1 MESNKKFT
9 HSVLLIT
16 CTNLIRFMANIAVTL
31 IIPNILGK
39 SDYGNYKT
47 YTLYIT
53 YLVIFNFG
61 LIEGIYLKYGG
72 QDYDNLN
79 KEKFRTYTRFLFVL
93 EVIISLIVFFICNL
107 FLEGDIK
114 IVLTFLSLNILS
126 VEFTT
131 YFQRISQVTSKFSK
145 QGIFDLFYS
154 LSILI
159 IVGIVYFFHISS
171 YKIYLT
177 MITIMNYLILIWY
190 IVNYWNIVKG
200 KATGF
205 KNEKN
210 EILKLMSLGIPL
222 MLANFA
228 SEFILNM
235 DRQVVNIFFSKEDY
249 ATYAFSYNF
258 LNVIN
263 VLIQAISLV
272 LYPFLKKMDINNIK
286 KNYSNSNSMMLII
299 VYFCLIA
306 YFPLTKIINWL
317 LPTYVDSIKIL
328 KIIFPI
334 SVFTSSITVIKHNYY
349 KVLEKNNI
357 YFVKTIIMLVI
368 SLIANFV
375 SYFIFKT
382 MESISIASIIT
393 MFLWYIDTEIYLI
406 KHYKIYYLKNLVYL
420 CLMLLIYY
428 ICVCIFSNI
437 YMGFFI
443 YGLLFFLIS
452 YILFPNLIKESLK
465 KIFTIHKKDENNIEH

>member
-145 QGIFDLFYS
+145 QGI
-154 LSILI
+154 
-159 IVGIVYFFHISS
+159 
-171 YKIYLT
+171 
-177 MITIMNYLILIWY
+177 
-190 IVNYWNIVKG
+190 
-200 KATGF
+200 
-205 KNEKN
+205 
-210 EILKLMSLGIPL
+210 
-222 MLANFA
+222 
-228 SEFILNM
+228 
-235 DRQVVNIFFSKEDY
+235 
-249 ATYAFSYNF
+249 
-258 LNVIN
+258 
-263 VLIQAISLV
+263 
-272 LYPFLKKMDINNIK
+272 
-286 KNYSNSNSMMLII
+286 
-299 VYFCLIA
+299 
-306 YFPLTKIINWL
+306 
-317 LPTYVDSIKIL
+317 
-328 KIIFPI
+328 
-334 SVFTSSITVIKHNYY
+334 
-349 KVLEKNNI
+349 
-357 YFVKTIIMLVI
+357 
-368 SLIANFV
+368 
-375 SYFIFKT
+375 
-382 MESISIASIIT
+382 
-393 MFLWYIDTEIYLI
+393 
-406 KHYKIYYLKNLVYL
+406 
-420 CLMLLIYY
+420 
-428 ICVCIFSNI
+428 
-437 YMGFFI
+437 
-443 YGLLFFLIS
+443 
-452 YILFPNLIKESLK
+452 
-465 KIFTIHKKDENNIEH
+465 